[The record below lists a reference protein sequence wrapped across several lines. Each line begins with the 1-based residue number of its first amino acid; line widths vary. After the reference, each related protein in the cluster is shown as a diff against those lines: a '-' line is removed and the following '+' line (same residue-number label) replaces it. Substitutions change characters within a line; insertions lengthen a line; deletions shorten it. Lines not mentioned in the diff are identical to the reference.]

1 MNFLHLH
8 VIKNQNKMKKIF
20 LTLSVMFS
28 LSQAN
33 AQSHCRM
40 VRQTKS
46 GPPSVTMTF
55 TLGSDRTG
63 NIEFGGRFGQVHIG
77 AGVGIMEDMRMHN
90 QDGIE
95 YKRNDTAVFGVLAYQ
110 RDNLVVGV
118 RLGQQNFVAVTGV
131 VNRVQQSIPTTS
143 STMAGVF
150 AGYCLTEK
158 TRVNFGIDS
167 FNKVSL
173 GLTFGL

>member
-1 MNFLHLH
+1 
-8 VIKNQNKMKKIF
+8 MKKIF

-33 AQSHCRM
+33 AQSHCHM

-55 TLGSDRTG
+55 TLGSDKTG
-63 NIEFGGRFGQVHIG
+63 NIEIGGRFGQVHIG
-77 AGVGIMEDMRMHN
+77 AGVGVMEDMRMHN
-90 QDGIE
+90 QDGID

-110 RDNLVVGV
+110 REKVVVGV
-118 RLGQQNFVAVTGV
+118 RLGQQNFVAVTSG
-131 VNRVQQSIPTTS
+131 NQSIASTP
-143 STMAGVF
+143 STMIGCF
-150 AGYCLTEK
+150 AGYCLTER

-167 FNKVSL
+167 FNKVNL
-173 GLTFGL
+173 GFTFGL